1 MGLTE
6 KGVRTIFVSK
16 QPALFLIA
24 LAKIVLTPFSGGADT
39 VVMAPASPGAPAYEV
54 EGEIVDFT
62 GKALT
67 MARPGGTPR
76 AYPADRVLKVETKW
90 NDKHASG
97 RAAMRK
103 RDFGPAIGF
112 LTAAEREE
120 QRVWVRRMIVAEL
133 VECYAARGDWERAG
147 DLFIILAQSDPA
159 TSAFTFAPLAW
170 FPTTAVRPEKAREWL
185 ARTDSPAAV
194 LLGASYLLTNA
205 ADSQAAAQA
214 LRGLAKGGDEQVA
227 ALAESQLWRLDIPR
241 VSVDGVERWEEG
253 LEQIPES
260 LRAGPYFVIGEAL
273 ARLGEHDRA
282 ALAYLRVPVLHE
294 TNRQLAARALVSA
307 AQAVSKAGQAE
318 EARRL
323 LNEVVA
329 DYADTPQRAEAEA
342 LLRQMGS

>member
-1 MGLTE
+1 M
-6 KGVRTIFVSK
+6 
-16 QPALFLIA
+16 
-24 LAKIVLTPFSGGADT
+24 
-39 VVMAPASPGAPAYEV
+39 
-54 EGEIVDFT
+54 
-62 GKALT
+62 
-67 MARPGGTPR
+67 
-76 AYPADRVLKVETKW
+76 
-90 NDKHASG
+90 
-97 RAAMRK
+97 
-103 RDFGPAIGF
+103 
-112 LTAAEREE
+112 
-120 QRVWVRRMIVAEL
+120 
-133 VECYAARGDWERAG
+133 
-147 DLFIILAQSDPA
+147 
-159 TSAFTFAPLAW
+159 
-170 FPTTAVRPEKAREWL
+170 
-185 ARTDSPAAV
+185 
-194 LLGASYLLTNA
+194 
-205 ADSQAAAQA
+205 
-214 LRGLAKGGDEQVA
+214 
-227 ALAESQLWRLDIPR
+227 WRLDIPR